1 MPAVERQFDMIT
13 SRLKRKN
20 GCNWR
25 ERALQ
30 QNEFL
35 VTNFSEEE
43 FFFADSFWGAQDWK
57 QFLKTDDYYKV
68 N

>member
-43 FFFADSFWGAQDWK
+43 FFVTENLYLATKYEFRH
-57 QFLKTDDYYKV
+57 
-68 N
+68 